1 MCQLTFLPFPPF
13 SYFLSLRE
21 ISFVV
26 EDDAGSTSQPAYARV
41 TFNPTDDPPLLDL
54 NGNEAGL
61 NYSVFYTEG
70 MMATKVVCVCSD
82 FYSVVYADKQLHI
95 SI

>member
-1 MCQLTFLPFPPF
+1 MCELILVLFLPL
-13 SYFLSLRE
+13 SSFLSLRE

-61 NYSVFYTEG
+61 NYSVLYTEG
-70 MMATKVVCVCSD
+70 MMATKVVYVCSD
-82 FYSVVYADKQLHI
+82 F
-95 SI
+95 